1 MLIKMYSVKG
11 QHSFGRQ
18 LECKTD
24 FGFSA
29 QIPRASHGY
38 TLFTAACMIKSEG
51 YYPNEVTDMQF
62 SDKTD
67 VYSYRMVGAVNTKFN
82 IIKITYQGCV

>member
-1 MLIKMYSVKG
+1 MDDNWNAKL
-11 QHSFGRQ
+11 
-18 LECKTD
+18 CD
-24 FGFSA
+24 FGFAA

-38 TLFTAACMIKSEG
+38 TLFTAACMIKIEG

-67 VYSYRMVGAVNTKFN
+67 VYSYGMVGAVNTKL
-82 IIKITYQGCV
+82 I